1 MLNHYS
7 QKVSEIILRE
17 HERLMKAGKKCSG
30 SDVKLICRDG
40 ELWYSRILF
49 YFMQPS
55 YKLLLLDEYLGDDL
69 VIIVPSISVDEVLNF
84 YEECFKI
91 ECATVIREEGR
102 GEVGQHSTSPD
113 VSRTSQLEI
122 EAANNVEDTIF
133 EVEIASLMCDF
144 CGKSYATNQKLK
156 AHMWSKH
163 KKGHED
169 KMYQCIDCSKT
180 FMHQFELN
188 KHAFVHKEPSYV
200 CKLCGNKYKTR
211 ASLVRHYDLIHNEK
225 KLSESIFQCDE
236 CPTSFNVKSSL
247 TRHKKSH
254 KLYCHQCPQCNSKFK
269 RPDNLQR
276 HLKLVHNHNQ

>member
-1 MLNHYS
+1 MLSHHSPN
-7 QKVSEIILRE
+7 VSEIILRE
-17 HERLMKAGKKCSG
+17 HERLVKAEKKCSG

-69 VIIVPSISVDEVLNF
+69 VIFIPSISVDEVLNF
-84 YEECFKI
+84 YEKSSKI
-91 ECATVIREEGR
+91 ECAAIIREKGN

-113 VSRTSQLEI
+113 VSPDQLEI
-122 EAANNVEDTIF
+122 ETASNVEDTIF
-133 EVEIASLMCDF
+133 EEGIASFWCEF
-144 CGKSYATNQKLK
+144 CGKGYVTTQKLK

-163 KKGHED
+163 RKGHED
-169 KMYQCIDCSKT
+169 KMFKCIDCSKT

-188 KHAFVHKEPSYV
+188 KHAFVHKEPSFV
-200 CKLCGNKYKTR
+200 CESCGNKYKTR
-211 ASLVRHYDLIHNEK
+211 ASLFRHYDHSHNEK
-225 KLSESIFQCDE
+225 KMSESMFQCDE

-254 KLYCHQCPQCNSKFK
+254 KLSCHKCPQCSSKFT

-276 HLKLVHNHNQ
+276 HLKVVHNH